1 MGTNLTS
8 EQQKRTQNEKD
19 KTSNLLNYKYKENV
33 TDSISSNIEKFTF
46 HSVKT
51 ANILI
56 VGPTGSG
63 KSTFLN
69 VMKNPNLHFRI

>member
-33 TDSISSNIEKFTF
+33 TDSISSNIEKFT